1 MRTTKNATIRGG
13 RRGKGVSNQG
23 VGNRTERED
32 EWTRVES
39 GGNSTEGD
47 KMTGTQEK
55 QIKKRDEPNRR
66 TQFEANLEDHT
77 RTAACLTRLLLLEL
91 MRLRTSTRSS
101 SRASSSRSTRRLIFV
116 VPANLPNKLLE
127 RLVDIPS
134 GLCRCFDEL
143 TSELLGEC
151 RTLYGNAITK
161 SGKMVSGSVVRSKSG
176 RKLGVPCVCTCLS

>member
-1 MRTTKNATIRGG
+1 
-13 RRGKGVSNQG
+13 
-23 VGNRTERED
+23 
-32 EWTRVES
+32 
-39 GGNSTEGD
+39 
-47 KMTGTQEK
+47 MTGTQEK

-176 RKLGVPCVCTCLS
+176 RKLGVPCVCTCLSRSKSDLFATTMTGKKSLSLTRRICWWNVVISSKEFLEVIE